1 MKGEENSL
9 KQLVLAE
16 KPNVAQKI
24 AQALECKIKQIGYM
38 EGEKYVITWASGH
51 LLKLY
56 DVRDYEPEMAKWSME
71 NFPFIPQKFRYKKIK
86 ISEKQLGIIKR
97 LVQRNDIENFIV
109 ATDADREGQLIGE
122 TIIDFLKI
130 EKPVYRVLRNE
141 WTPEDVKKAFEN
153 SIPNSEMKSLKD
165 AAVCRQWSDWLI
177 GINLTSVA
185 TLKYVSGK
193 GVLNVGR
200 VLMPTLKLVYDRDMV
215 IKKFVPEKYFK
226 LMAIFINENGERFSA
241 VYFKDKQDKF
251 KNEKELPEILSIVNR
266 KGVIKNKK
274 TTSKTENSPHLFNLS
289 TLQGYITSKNPAW
302 TSDRVLK
309 TAQSLYEKS
318 FITYPRTESMYLEES
333 LVNKI
338 RKVFELLKGSL
349 DAKFDD
355 SRRIFDSSK
364 VSGHSA
370 LTPTYIVPENLTR
383 DEKIVYNAIKNRF
396 LMQFLKPARYEETR
410 IIVCVDGLKGDF
422 YAKGRIE
429 VEKGWKILEY
439 VNSKDSIL
447 PPLAAL
453 DKVTMKNAEIKENFT
468 SPPLHH
474 TEKSLIVLM
483 MSCGKKVTRK
493 NNESVLGD
501 VLSGFKIG
509 TAATRADAIE
519 KLKSAGYITKKGRYL
534 YISDLGRKMVENFP
548 VKSLFDLNYT
558 GHLEK
563 ILSDIEYNKI
573 RKDQYLSLIYD
584 FTREAV
590 DLIKN
595 VPDMVL
601 KKGEFSK
608 TLGKCPECGHDV
620 IEGRKAFE
628 CSNWKAGCR
637 FAIWKDDKYLASMGK
652 RPTRSM
658 VRELLKN
665 GKVRIKDLKS
675 RKGTLFDAYFMYV
688 KNDDKEN
695 KYPYKWKMLL
705 KK

>member
-1 MKGEENSL
+1 M

-24 AQALECKIKQIGYM
+24 AQALECKIKQNGYM

-56 DVRDYEPEMAKWSME
+56 DARDYEPEMARWDMD

-86 ISEKQLGIIKR
+86 SYEKQLSIIKR

-109 ATDADREGQLIGE
+109 ATDADREGQLIGD
-122 TIIDFLKI
+122 TIIDFLKVN
-130 EKPVYRVLRNE
+130 KPVYRVLRNE
-141 WTPEDVKKAFEN
+141 WTPEDVKKGFEN
-153 SIPNSEMKSLKD
+153 PILNSEMKSLKD

-185 TLKYVSGK
+185 TLKYVAGK

-302 TSDRVLK
+302 TSDKVLK

-333 LVNKI
+333 LVDKM

-410 IIVCVDGLKGDF
+410 IIVCVEGLRGDF
-422 YAKGRIE
+422 YVKGRIE
-429 VEKGWKILEY
+429 VDKGWKILEY

-447 PPLAAL
+447 PPLAVL
-453 DKVTMKNAEIKENFT
+453 DKVTMENAEIKENFT
-468 SPPLHH
+468 SPPFHH

-509 TAATRADAIE
+509 TAATRADTIE

-548 VKSLFDLNYT
+548 VKSLFNLNYT

-573 RKDQYLSLIYD
+573 KKDQYLSLIYD

-595 VPDMVL
+595 APDMVL
-601 KKGEFSK
+601 KKGELSK
-608 TLGKCPECGHDV
+608 ILGKCPECGHDV

-652 RPTRSM
+652 KATKSI
-658 VRELLKN
+658 VKELLKN
-665 GKVRIKDLKS
+665 GKVRIRDLKS
-675 RKGTLFDAYFMYV
+675 RKGILFDAYFMYI
-688 KNDDKEN
+688 KSDDKEN
-695 KYPYKWKMLL
+695 KYPYRWKMVL

>member
-1 MKGEENSL
+1 M

-24 AQALECKIKQIGYM
+24 AKALECKIKQNGYM

-56 DVRDYEPEMAKWSME
+56 DARDYEPEMARWDMD

-86 ISEKQLGIIKR
+86 SYEKQLSIIKR

-122 TIIDFLKI
+122 TIIDFLKVN
-130 EKPVYRVLRNE
+130 KPVYRVLRNE
-141 WTPEDVKKAFEN
+141 WTPEDVKKGFEN
-153 SIPNSEMKSLKD
+153 PIPNSEMKSLKD

-185 TLKYVSGK
+185 TLKYVAGK

-302 TSDRVLK
+302 TSDKVLK

-333 LVNKI
+333 LVDKM

-396 LMQFLKPARYEETR
+396 LMQFLKSAKYEETR
-410 IIVCVDGLKGDF
+410 IIICVEGLQGDF

-429 VEKGWKILEY
+429 VDKGWKILEY

-453 DKVTMKNAEIKENFT
+453 DKVTMENAEIKENFT

-493 NNESVLGD
+493 NNESVLGN

-595 VPDMVL
+595 APDMVL

-620 IEGRKAFE
+620 IEGRKAFG

-652 RPTRSM
+652 KATKSI
-658 VRELLKN
+658 VRELLQN
-665 GKVRIKDLKS
+665 GKVRIMDLKS
-675 RKGTLFDAYFMYV
+675 RKGTLFDAYFMYI
-688 KNDDKEN
+688 KSDDKEN
-695 KYPYKWKMLL
+695 KYPYRWKMVL